1 MIEYVPNR
9 NPLKEYLELFTGLS
23 FLYSVKYINSISGSR
38 AQFSCPRC
46 ACLIRSTLRSVLT
59 LTPQSWVPPWVLFQ
73 PSSRTFLP
81 VSDYLH
87 FSEQRPLR
95 TTNFRKNVKDYGPE
109 ARMGWARYAS
119 IMYPVGM
126 FIYAWTSF
134 PSVPWIA
141 MTIGIVA
148 SLRSSQSGAG

>member
-1 MIEYVPNR
+1 MIECVPNR
-9 NPLKEYLELFTGLS
+9 KPLKEYLELFTGLS
-23 FLYSVKYINSISGSR
+23 SLYSVKYISSTSGSR

-46 ACLIRSTLRSVLT
+46 ASLIRSTLCSVLT
-59 LTPQSWVPPWVLFQ
+59 LTPQSWVPPWILFQ

-81 VSDYLH
+81 VSDCLH
-87 FSEQRPLR
+87 FSKKRLLS
-95 TTNFRKNVKDYGPE
+95 TTNFRKNVKEYGPE
-109 ARMGWARYAS
+109 ARMGWARYAA

-126 FIYAWTSF
+126 FIYAWTSY

-148 SLRSSQSGAG
+148 SLR